1 MLSTDDK
8 LRLASILLYL
18 DMHIKQGLCN
28 RAKILWSGG
37 WIRSSQFQAFR
48 WWGAGEKLTRGKKRE
63 ETRVKKGTKRV
74 SSLST
79 QSPLIFSLIPC
90 ISFNSLAPHHLNIGN
105 RLDKKG
111 RKGKR
116 GKGKGGKRTN
126 YREKVGHFRSS
137 LHTNNYCSAQ
147 VIG

>member
-8 LRLASILLYL
+8 IRIASSLLYL

-28 RAKILWSGG
+28 RDKILGSGG

-48 WWGAGEKLTRGKKRE
+48 WWGAGEKLTRGKKRQ

-74 SSLST
+74 SLLST
-79 QSPLIFSLIPC
+79 QSPLVFSLVPC
-90 ISFNSLAPHHLNIGN
+90 IRFNSLAPHHLNIRN

-111 RKGKR
+111 RKGKGGR
-116 GKGKGGKRTN
+116 GRGEKRKN
-126 YREKVGHFRSS
+126 YREKGRP
-137 LHTNNYCSAQ
+137 LQ
-147 VIG
+147 K

>member
-8 LRLASILLYL
+8 IRIASSLLYL

-28 RAKILWSGG
+28 RDKILGSGG

-48 WWGAGEKLTRGKKRE
+48 WWGAGVKIDEGKKKTGDQGE
-63 ETRVKKGTKRV
+63 KGDKTCFLALDPV
-74 SSLST
+74 S
-79 QSPLIFSLIPC
+79 PRFSLVPC
-90 ISFNSLAPHHLNIGN
+90 IRFNSLAPHHLNIRN

-116 GKGKGGKRTN
+116 GKRKGVKKK
-126 YREKVGHFRSS
+126 E
-137 LHTNNYCSAQ
+137 L
-147 VIG
+147 